1 MEDDGAAIVVLG
13 EPGKKAGFRLEACH
27 VVLIFIGEQ
36 LVKSA
41 SDSFSQLRRAW
52 QNAIFSICRSRNEG
66 PETSGQPV
74 ALVAGEFGRTNFNNA
89 FKGRCWRGSG
99 GSWSAPHYP
108 LLVSLPPPPGASPPG
123 HPTTNPPQFYRPPTH
138 PSPSPATP
146 PLPP

>member
-1 MEDDGAAIVVLG
+1 M
-13 EPGKKAGFRLEACH
+13 EACH
-27 VVLIFIGEQ
+27 LVLIFIGEQ

-99 GSWSAPHYP
+99 GSWPSRYHRAT
-108 LLVSLPPPPGASPPG
+108 LADPPPPRASRLF
-123 HPTTNPPQFYRPPTH
+123 HPNPH
-138 PSPSPATP
+138 
-146 PLPP
+146 

>member
-13 EPGKKAGFRLEACH
+13 EPGKKAGFRMEACH
-27 VVLIFIGEQ
+27 LVLIFIGEQ

-74 ALVAGEFGRTNFNNA
+74 ALVAGEFGRTNVNNA

-99 GSWSAPHYP
+99 GGWCSAHHPCRKCERT
-108 LLVSLPPPPGASPPG
+108 PPGEG
-123 HPTTNPPQFYRPPTH
+123 RLFHPNPH
-138 PSPSPATP
+138 
-146 PLPP
+146 